1 MVQIHLGGGTPT
13 YLDPDQLTR
22 LARILQTRFPWKAG
36 TEASIEVHPAVTST
50 EQMRVLSQLGF
61 NRVSMG
67 VQDFDS
73 RVQQRI
79 NRVQSFEQTRALIE
93 DCRALGYVS
102 VNVDLMYGLPLQ
114 TVEGFGRT
122 LDRVEELRP
131 DRVALFGQLGGRGVD
146 LAA

>member
-1 MVQIHLGGGTPT
+1 
-13 YLDPDQLTR
+13 
-22 LARILQTRFPWKAG
+22 
-36 TEASIEVHPAVTST
+36 
-50 EQMRVLSQLGF
+50 

-79 NRVQSFEQTRALIE
+79 HRIQSFEQTRVLIE

-102 VNVDLMYGLPLQ
+102 INVDLMYGLPLQ
-114 TVEGFGRT
+114 TVEGFRHT

-131 DRVALFGQLGGRGVD
+131 DRIALFGYAHVPSMKRHQRLCQSDAPPGPDERLALLEVSTERL
-146 LAA
+146 LAAGYVHVGLDHFALQDDE